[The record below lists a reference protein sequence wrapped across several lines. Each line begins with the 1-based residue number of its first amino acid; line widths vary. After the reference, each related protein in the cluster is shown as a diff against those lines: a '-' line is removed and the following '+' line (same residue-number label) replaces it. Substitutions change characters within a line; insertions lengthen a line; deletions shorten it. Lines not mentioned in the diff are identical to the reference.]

1 MSRRNSRDWV
11 GEGGTSL
18 GSSSRGSG
26 HRACRCREEGCGFCY
41 TSLSPSPE
49 RRLSPVCCQSGKK
62 KITIKQNINSK
73 GYILLLGSPPGHSHI
88 FLHCCRV
95 LLKMWEWP
103 GDEANIMH
111 LVTKTSSV
119 QHACTM
125 YMYNV
130 HVHVYVHVHVR
141 VHMLCIEIII
151 FACAI
156 LTAQLTCHGNSH

>member
-1 MSRRNSRDWV
+1 MSRRSSRDWV
-11 GEGGTSL
+11 GEGGTSP

-49 RRLSPVCCQSGKK
+49 RRLSPVCCQSGK

-111 LVTKTSSV
+111 LVQRHQV
-119 QHACTM
+119 CNMHAQCTCTM

-130 HVHVYVHVHVR
+130 HVHVHVR
-141 VHMLCIEIII
+141 VHTLCIEIII
-151 FACAI
+151 FVHV
-156 LTAQLTCHGNSH
+156 QY